1 MSPTADDLRALLE
14 QRAEAA
20 PPDLVRDGASVPRL
34 AGVRQRIRRRR
45 RARAGAAALSL
56 ALLAG
61 SAAVATAQLHDRD
74 RAVQPAFP
82 LVDDAH
88 RPLAAKL
95 SGEGAGVHWQNAHL
109 DKGWADL
116 HLAARCT
123 GGDAVS
129 AVVLVDGRVVAQKAC
144 AGGTADVTVTR
155 DQATSWGL
163 APDTS
168 IATVGL
174 HLVRTPEAG
183 AAAVTDAWAILPPAH
198 GELAVYTKGRRLPLP
213 EYTSDGAP
221 AQGGVGRDTHLASA
235 SLPISKDFGTQSVT
249 VVTSSPYLASG
260 LRCTVPDSAP
270 SLGVLATLGGK
281 LLGAACI
288 GDHANAY
295 MGFGPDLDP
304 QAWEALGLLPGR
316 PITVDFRVVRV
327 TQDQLE
333 RGSPT
338 DLLRLPDLRQ
348 DVPGASVALD
358 LEGLPYVPGTPA
370 TPGQLDPPA
379 AKDSEGRPL
388 AVNLVAQ
395 PGRPASVTVR
405 LRSGRLDLAPSC
417 AGSVQIAAT
426 SDAGWGLPPQACQG
440 SIGRVSP
447 HEPPGRVRTI
457 RLSAGDGDPTAGV
470 AQLAL
475 YGDVEVL
482 AVVQPAVASLGNGA
496 LPALP
501 SSPGPEVGIDGDDAT
516 PRTAEITVAGG
527 HSAELAVVS
536 EAGWGYQTACT
547 SARTTG
553 TGTLSLDGAARAL
566 DCTPR
571 GEVRAPGLDAARR
584 LTVAVRPGTGYVKLA
599 LHGAT
604 VVQVSG
610 S

>member
-20 PPDLVRDGASVPRL
+20 PPDLVGDGASVPRL
-34 AGVRQRIRRRR
+34 AGVRERIRRRR
-45 RARAGAAALSL
+45 QARATAAALSL

-61 SAAVATAQLHDRD
+61 SAAVATAQLRDRD

-95 SGEGAGVHWQNAHL
+95 TGEGAGVHWQTAHL

-116 HLAARCT
+116 HLRAGCT

-129 AVVLVDGRVVAQKAC
+129 AVVLLDGRVVAQKAC
-144 AGGTADVTVTR
+144 GGGTADVTVTR

-174 HLVRTPEAG
+174 HLVRTPAAG
-183 AAAVTDAWAILPPAH
+183 AAPVTDAWAILPPAH
-198 GELAVYTKGRRLPLP
+198 GELGVYTSGRRLPLP
-213 EYTSDGAP
+213 EYTSDG
-221 AQGGVGRDTHLASA
+221 GGTNPGGGQDTHLASA
-235 SLPISKDFGTQSVT
+235 SLPIRKDFGTQSVT
-249 VVTSSPYLASG
+249 VVTSSPYLVNG
-260 LRCTVPDSAP
+260 LHCTVPDGAP
-270 SLGVLATLGGK
+270 PLGVVVTIGGK

-295 MGFGPDLDP
+295 FGLGPDVDP
-304 QAWEALGLLPGR
+304 QAWQALGLRPGR
-316 PITVDFRVVRV
+316 PITVDVRVVSV
-327 TQDQLE
+327 TQNDL
-333 RGSPT
+333 GS
-338 DLLRLPDLRQ
+338 DLLRLPDLRR
-348 DVPGASVALD
+348 DVPGASVAFD
-358 LEGLPYVPGTPA
+358 LEGLPYVPGTPE
-370 TPGQLDPPA
+370 TPGRLEPPA
-379 AKDSEGRPL
+379 ATDAQGRPL
-388 AVNLVAQ
+388 AVDLVAQ
-395 PGRPASVTVR
+395 PGRPAAVTVR
-405 LRSGRLDLAPSC
+405 LRSGKLNLAPSC
-417 AGSVQIAAT
+417 AGSVRYAAT
-426 SDAGWGLPPQACQG
+426 SDAGWGLPSQPCTDVAG
-440 SIGRVSP
+440 SVSP
-447 HEPPGRVRTI
+447 DEPPGRVRTI

-475 YGDVEVL
+475 YGDVEVI
-482 AVVQPAVASLGNGA
+482 AVAQPAVATLGDGS

-501 SSPGPEVGIDGDDAT
+501 SSPGPQVGVDGDDAT
-516 PRTAEITVAGG
+516 PRTAEITVEAG
-527 HSAELAVVS
+527 HSVELAVVS
-536 EAGWGYQTACT
+536 ETGWGYQTACPST
-547 SARTTG
+547 RLTG
-553 TGTLSLDGAARAL
+553 TVTLDGSARAL

-571 GEVRAPGLDAARR
+571 GEVRAPGVDGARR
-584 LTVAVRPGTGYVKLA
+584 LVATVRPGSGYVKLA